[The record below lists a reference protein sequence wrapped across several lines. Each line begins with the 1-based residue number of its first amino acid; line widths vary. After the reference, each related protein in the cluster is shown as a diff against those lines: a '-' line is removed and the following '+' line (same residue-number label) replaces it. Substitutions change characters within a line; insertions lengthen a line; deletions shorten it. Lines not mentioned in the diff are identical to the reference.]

1 MRPTPGAV
9 AALALICA
17 STFSYA
23 ADIGFHRSLAASG
36 SGNVALNVCNSSGMI
51 DVHGTDGN
59 KIDISAKIHK
69 GNWHAF
75 GNEAQMKD
83 LAAKPPIQQTGN
95 TVQVGNSEICGE
107 STSHNVDIDYEISVP
122 KNTTVVANS
131 GSGNIH
137 VDGVSG
143 SVHANTGKGDI
154 VASGIGSG
162 SKLQTK
168 SGTIDIQ
175 NAHGTL
181 RALSGSGSLDL
192 RDSQINDAV
201 LQTASGSITTTK
213 VHGGLQARSSSGSLL
228 IAGLPTSDWEMET
241 SSGNIR
247 FEAAADAKFNLD
259 AESGSGKLTSKLP
272 NPVSD
277 HASSGV
283 LKIPINGGGPEV
295 KMYTRS
301 GNIDLQ

>member
-9 AALALICA
+9 AALAVICA

-23 ADIGFHRSLAASG
+23 ADISFHRSLTVS
-36 SGNVALNVCNSSGMI
+36 SSETVALNVCNNSGMI

-59 KIDISAKIHK
+59 KINISAKIHK
-69 GNWHAF
+69 SNWHAF

-95 TVQVGNSEICGE
+95 AIHVGDKETCDE
-107 STSHNVDIDYEISVP
+107 STNHNVDIDYEISVP
-122 KNTTVVANS
+122 KNTTVIANS

-137 VDGVSG
+137 VEGVSG
-143 SVHANTGKGDI
+143 FVHANTAKGDI
-154 VASGIGSG
+154 VANGIGSD
-162 SKLQTK
+162 SKLQTR

-175 NAHGTL
+175 DAHGTL

-192 RDSQINDAV
+192 RDSQLSDAT

-213 VHGGLQARSSSGSLL
+213 LHGGLRANSGSGNLL

-247 FEAAADAKFNLD
+247 FEGEANAKFNLD
-259 AESGSGKLTSKLP
+259 AESGSGKLISKLP

-283 LKIPINGGGPEV
+283 LKIPVNGGGPEV